1 MTTEGWCIVTES
13 VELGGQA
20 QRMQAA
26 LSPVLVIGPDF
37 LAGRLDADAMA
48 QAMVRAVQ
56 GYADGEQARQRAG
69 VQPDEDRALADEGAR
84 TPAGKAAQELHAAL
98 AEIYTCGS
106 GYLANRCDSDCV
118 ARTMAQLMREFGDV
132 EPTR

>member
-1 MTTEGWCIVTES
+1 MITEGWCIVTES

-20 QRMQAA
+20 QRMRAA

-37 LAGRLDADAMA
+37 LAGRLDAKAMA

-56 GYADGEQARQRAG
+56 GYADGERAREQAG
-69 VQPDEDRALADEGAR
+69 VRPDDNGARADDGAR
-84 TPAGKAAQELHAAL
+84 TSASPAAQELHAAL
-98 AEIYTCGS
+98 AEISTCGS
-106 GYLANRCDSDCV
+106 GYLADRCDSDCV
-118 ARTMAQLMREFGDV
+118 ARTMVQIMREFGDV